1 MFNEQIVKMLVSK
14 LGHLTLATNK
24 GKFLADKSYGF
35 DTIFLGARFVNRF
48 RFGEFFHKD
57 DYRKKAN
64 EYYRDLFCL
73 REATQVP
80 NYLTETLALL
90 VFAGI
95 LVLEK
100 RGTYRIIDEEL
111 LDFISSSFEH
121 AYIFEYMLCYCVFNN
136 DGLWDV
142 YQQFCNAGNLE
153 EKQSVYYQYR
163 DLYMQKDIRIK
174 NPDKL
179 WANFTPKYPMV
190 VLNYANK
197 QNMIART
204 LRVKPK
210 LVTRTDIA
218 LNVNGTRANV
228 NLPKKNA
235 YLEDFSDS
243 YVLETLRPYLV
254 VKQEHFKQITYS
266 DSFSVDVTD
275 TKLDMLDT
283 DNTTV
288 ESKRKM
294 KESRYKQTGT
304 GIKVRTVQSE
314 FRGGLFK
321 TLPHKCPVCGFTYE
335 GFLIASHIKPYAKCE
350 DTYDAMNP
358 QNGLLMCPICDK
370 LFESANYMTID
381 YRDGKVIYIDD
392 IKDEKDFQYLR
403 EKNISVN
410 YIDSERRHY
419 LRWHN
424 EEFYRKHKRLKDE

>member
-1 MFNEQIVKMLVSK
+1 MYNEKIINMLVAK
-14 LGHLTLATNK
+14 LGALTLTTDN

-35 DTIFLGARFVNRF
+35 DTLFLGARFINRF
-48 RFGEFFHKD
+48 RFGEYFYKD
-57 DYRKKAN
+57 DYREKAN
-64 EYYRDLFCL
+64 KYYQDLFCL
-73 REATQVP
+73 REASQVS

-90 VFAGI
+90 VFAGV
-95 LVLEK
+95 LELEK
-100 RGTYRIIDEEL
+100 RGHYKIVDDDL

-121 AYIFEYMLCYCVFNN
+121 AYIFEYMLCYCVFKH
-136 DGLWDV
+136 DGLWDI
-142 YQQFCNAGNLE
+142 YQRFCKADAIDK
-153 EKQSVYYQYR
+153 KQAIYYQYR
-163 DLYMQKDIRIK
+163 DIYIQKDSRIK
-174 NPDKL
+174 DPDKA

-190 VLNYANK
+190 ILNYANK

-204 LRVKPK
+204 LRVKSE
-210 LVTRTDIA
+210 LVQRTDIA

-235 YLEDFSDS
+235 YLDDFSDS

-254 VKQEHFKQITYS
+254 IKEDRPKTITYS
-266 DSFSVDVTD
+266 DSFSIDVAD

-283 DNTTV
+283 NNSTV

-294 KESRYKQTGT
+294 QESKYKQING
-304 GIKVRTVQSE
+304 GIRVRTVQGE
-314 FRGGLFK
+314 FRSGLLR
-321 TLPHKCPVCGFTYE
+321 TLPHKCPICGFTYE

-358 QNGLLMCPICDK
+358 QNGLLMCPVCDK

-381 YRDGKVIYIDD
+381 YRDGKIIYVND
-392 IKDEKDFQYLR
+392 IENEKDFQYLHD
-403 EKNISVN
+403 NSIGIN

-424 EEFYRKHKRLKDE
+424 EEFNRKHSHAH

>member
-14 LGHLTLATNK
+14 LGHLTLATNN

-57 DYRKKAN
+57 DYRKKAD

-73 REATQVP
+73 RDATQVP

-100 RGTYRIIDEEL
+100 RGKYRIIDEEL

-174 NPDKL
+174 DPDKL

-283 DNTTV
+283 DNTTN
-288 ESKRKM
+288 
-294 KESRYKQTGT
+294 RYCNK
-304 GIKVRTVQSE
+304 S
-314 FRGGLFK
+314 
-321 TLPHKCPVCGFTYE
+321 
-335 GFLIASHIKPYAKCE
+335 SHSTK
-350 DTYDAMNP
+350 
-358 QNGLLMCPICDK
+358 
-370 LFESANYMTID
+370 
-381 YRDGKVIYIDD
+381 
-392 IKDEKDFQYLR
+392 
-403 EKNISVN
+403 
-410 YIDSERRHY
+410 
-419 LRWHN
+419 
-424 EEFYRKHKRLKDE
+424 